1 MPVSGVGCMKNLPD
15 INKIASDGFALS
27 ERKDFSYAL
36 SDKKEMQD
44 SIVLLSLRMALR
56 SYFSTYHTMK
66 AHIRAME
73 GKVIGVIDPQG
84 YMDYLVSVRK
94 VVYPACRD
102 AYRAVARD
110 AQRQCFEL
118 VAVWIMSKSTSFS
131 GFSDKVARERP
142 FRKRHSPTIMSA
154 KSPPHSAF

>member
-1 MPVSGVGCMKNLPD
+1 MKNLPD

-84 YMDYLVSVRK
+84 YMDYLHF
-94 VVYPACRD
+94 RD
-102 AYRAVARD
+102 YWEA
-110 AQRQCFEL
+110 
-118 VAVWIMSKSTSFS
+118 
-131 GFSDKVARERP
+131 
-142 FRKRHSPTIMSA
+142 
-154 KSPPHSAF
+154 